1 MRCPWCGNAEDRVV
15 DSRESRE
22 RSVIRRRRQC
32 VRCARRFTSYETV
45 EEVPLEVVKKDGT
58 RETFDREKVLTGI
71 RHACGTRI
79 AEARIQEIAAAVQ
92 RRVSRSP
99 ERELSTPAIGEL
111 VMESLKR
118 EDHVSYVRFASVY
131 RDFQDTEDFVTEI
144 RSLLVR
150 RAPGTTP
157 DAAEGEPEEA

>member
-1 MRCPWCGNAEDRVV
+1 M

-32 VRCARRFTSYETV
+32 VRCARRFTRYETV
-45 EEVPLEVVKKDGT
+45 AEVPLVVVKKDGT

>member
-1 MRCPWCGNAEDRVV
+1 M

-45 EEVPLEVVKKDGT
+45 EEVPLVVVKKDGT

-71 RHACGTRI
+71 RRACGTRI
-79 AEARIQEIAAAVQ
+79 AEARIQEIAASVQ
-92 RRVSRSP
+92 RQVSRSP

-131 RDFQDTEDFVTEI
+131 RDFQDTDDFVTEI

-150 RAPGTTP
+150 RAPGTVP